1 MAPDT
6 VFVVSDD
13 AAIRD
18 SCSELL
24 AAAGLPVEALRCSDS
39 WLGGIPPARRGIV
52 VLDAGSFGLDHPQRA
67 AWFAA
72 ECARRPVL
80 LLIDRGDVPMAV
92 LAMKCGSAVVEKPCR
107 GAALLEAI
115 QAANAAWPGAAYAPV
130 GGS

>member
-24 AAAGLPVEALRCSDS
+24 AAAGLQVEALRCSDA
-39 WLGGIPPARRGIV
+39 WPGGIPQARRGSL
-52 VLDAGSFGLDHPQRA
+52 VLDAGSFGLGRPQRA
-67 AWFAA
+67 DWFAA

-107 GAALLEAI
+107 GVALLEAI
-115 QAANAAWPGAAYAPV
+115 QAANAAWPGASSAPV
-130 GGS
+130 RGS